1 MKQIINTKKETS
13 LFFLAKKETS
23 FVNERIKIIFLTKG
37 LFVSTD
43 GGRKDCNIPLILHG
57 ILSVNSP
64 CAHSRLRGSL
74 VIAVRAFISKL
85 DPQNQLI
92 FLISPLSYCKTEFCP
107 PSPSLELSSFP
118 LLIIQ
123 SFQPSSVG
131 FMLHV
136 RSLGRTSRF
145 QAKAYSSSF
154 LLNPCRVDPDSCC
167 WEIVCM
173 FLLTYRWVLR

>member
-1 MKQIINTKKETS
+1 
-13 LFFLAKKETS
+13 L
-23 FVNERIKIIFLTKG
+23 
-37 LFVSTD
+37 LFVPLFIAFLFLSGFCLYGVRLNQ
-43 GGRKDCNIPLILHG
+43 GGMLYYCNIPLILHG

-85 DPQNQLI
+85 DPKTNSF

-123 SFQPSSVG
+123 SFQPSSVE

-154 LLNPCRVDPDSCC
+154 LLNPCGVDPDSCC
-167 WEIVCM
+167 WETVCM
-173 FLLTYRWVLR
+173 FLLTYRW